1 MPKVLVVE
9 ADAIV
14 RNLMI
19 RVLSRQ
25 GLTVYEAASAEEA
38 LVLCKA
44 LNDEHLDL
52 VIADHQTSS
61 RDITERILGA
71 CTNTKILQ
79 ISGWPF
85 EVVQREEGLL
95 PGSSFLQKPFTA
107 TKLLET
113 VETLL
118 SPRTQ

>member
-1 MPKVLVVE
+1 MPKILVVE

-25 GLTVYEAASAEEA
+25 GVTVYEAATAEEA
-38 LVLCKA
+38 LVLCKS
-44 LNDEHLDL
+44 LNDEPLDL
-52 VIADHQTSS
+52 VIADHQTSG
-61 RDITERILGA
+61 RQITERILGE

-85 EVVQREEGLL
+85 EMMQKEQGLL